1 MNIII
6 VGGGTAGWIA
16 AYFILKSQPSI
27 HKITVIESSSIGII
41 GAGEG
46 STGALLDLF
55 NGVWFDH
62 KIDIKDFMEK
72 TDSTKK
78 MGIRHTNW
86 SNDRTSYFAPLDIS
100 PTGFDLNDYIFKY
113 VLSEFGKDKI
123 HLASKIGIEYENE
136 DYDNSYAFH
145 FDAHKVGKYFKEICL
160 LDNATVLDEII
171 TDVVVDFETG
181 FIKQLITTSGLQID
195 GDLFFD
201 CSGFARILMKKLNVN
216 WVSHKDVLPVNTA
229 MPFIVKYKEN
239 EKILPETKAT
249 ALSSGWMWDIPLT
262 TRRGCGYVFDNECLT
277 NEEAKKEVEEYLG
290 FEITPL
296 KFINFDSGH
305 SEYFWKKNAVCLGLS
320 SSFVE
325 PLEAT
330 SIHNTIIQTAIFVN
344 EFLSLDQNTM
354 FKQENEDAY
363 NQRITKLNKL
373 TIDFISMHYQG
384 GRDDT
389 VFWKKIKEQKII
401 TKNANI
407 IVDRLSCTIP
417 CAAML
422 DGMYGSFSIP
432 LANWIFA
439 GMGLITPSQASN
451 DLHNRSIFKFAKI
464 KFDTFYRTI
473 VNQKKYINFTNH

>member
-1 MNIII
+1 MNIVIL
-6 VGGGTAGWIA
+6 GGGTAGWIT
-16 AYFILKSQPSI
+16 AYFILKSQPNI
-27 HKITVIESSSIGII
+27 HKITVIESSTIGII

-55 NGVWFDH
+55 NGVWFNH
-62 KIDIKDFMEK
+62 KIDIEDFMKK

-86 SNDRTSYFAPLDIS
+86 STDRSSYFAPLDIS

-113 VLSEFGKDKI
+113 VLADFGKDKI
-123 HLASKIGIEYENE
+123 HLASKIGIEYENK
-136 DYDNSYAFH
+136 DYKTNHAFH

-160 LDNATVLDEII
+160 SDNATVLDETI
-171 TDVVVDFETG
+171 TDVVLDPDTG
-181 FIKQLITTSGLQID
+181 FIKKLIAASGQHID

-201 CSGFARILMKKLNVN
+201 CSGFSRILMKKLDVE
-216 WVSHKDVLPVNTA
+216 WVSHKDILPLNTA
-229 MPFIVKYKEN
+229 MPFIVNYKEN
-239 EKILPETKAT
+239 EEIIPETKAT

-262 TRRGCGYVFDNECLT
+262 TRRGCGYVFDSTCLT

-290 FEITPL
+290 FEVTPL
-296 KFINFDSGH
+296 KFINFDSGY
-305 SEYFWKKNAVCLGLS
+305 SKSFWKKNAVCLGLA

-330 SIHNTIIQTAIFVN
+330 SIHNTIIQVAVFVN
-344 EFLSLDQNTM
+344 EFLSKDNNLL

-363 NQRITKLNKL
+363 NQRISKLNKL

-384 GRDDT
+384 GREDT
-389 VFWKKIKEQKII
+389 VFWRKIKEQKII
-401 TKNANI
+401 SQDAARVVN
-407 IVDRLSCTIP
+407 RLSTGIP

-439 GMGLITPSQASN
+439 GMGLITSDQAYAE
-451 DLHNRSIFKFAKI
+451 LQERSIFEFSKTR
-464 KFDTFYRTI
+464 FDSFYQSI
-473 VNQKKYINFTNH
+473 ANQKKYITLTR

>member
-1 MNIII
+1 MNIVI

-16 AYFILKSQPSI
+16 AYFILKSQPGS
-27 HKITVIESSSIGII
+27 HKITVIESSAIGII

-55 NGVWFDH
+55 NGTWFDH
-62 KIDIKDFMEK
+62 KIDIEDFMKK

-86 SNDRTSYFAPLDIS
+86 SADNVSYFAPLDIS

-113 VLSEFGKDKI
+113 VLSEFGRDKI
-123 HLASKIGIEYENE
+123 HIASKIGIEYENK
-136 DYDNSYAFH
+136 DYSNNYAFH

-160 LDNATVLDEII
+160 ADNATVLDETI
-171 TDVVVDFETG
+171 TDVILDTETG
-181 FIKQLITTSGLQID
+181 FIKQLITNNGKKID
-195 GDLFFD
+195 GDLFID
-201 CSGFARILMKKLNVN
+201 CTGFARILMKKLGVN
-216 WVSHKDVLPVNTA
+216 WVSYKDVLPVNTA
-229 MPFIVKYKEN
+229 MPFIVNYKNDE
-239 EKILPETKAT
+239 EILPETKAT

-262 TRRGCGYVFDNECLT
+262 TRRGCGYVFDSNCLS
-277 NEEAKKEVEEYLG
+277 NEEAKKEVEDYLG
-290 FEITPL
+290 FEVTPL
-296 KFINFDSGH
+296 KFIKFDSGY
-305 SEYFWKKNAVCLGLS
+305 SEFFWKKNTVCLGLS

-330 SIHNTIIQTAIFVN
+330 SIHNTIIQIAIFVN
-344 EFLSLDQNTM
+344 EFLSADKALV
-354 FKQENEDAY
+354 FKQENEDVY
-363 NQRITKLNKL
+363 NQRVAKLNNL

-389 VFWKKIKEQKII
+389 PFWKKIKEQKMV
-401 TKNANI
+401 TKNADL
-407 IVDRLSCTIP
+407 IVNRLSSRIP

-439 GMGLITPSQASN
+439 GMGLITPDQAHN
-451 DLHNRSIFKFAKI
+451 DLQNRSVYEFSKKRFNS
-464 KFDTFYRTI
+464 FYQRITG
-473 VNQKKYINFTNH
+473 QKKYITFI

>member
-1 MNIII
+1 MNIVI
-6 VGGGTAGWIA
+6 VGGGTAGWIT
-16 AYFILKSQPSI
+16 AYFILKSQPNI
-27 HKITVIESSSIGII
+27 HKITVIESSTIGII

-55 NGVWFDH
+55 NGVWFNH
-62 KIDIKDFMEK
+62 KIDIEDFMKK

-86 SNDRTSYFAPLDIS
+86 SNDHSSYFAPLDIS

-113 VLSEFGKDKI
+113 VLSDFGKDKI
-123 HLASKIGIEYENE
+123 HLASKIGIEYENK
-136 DYDNSYAFH
+136 DHTNSYAFH

-160 LDNATVLDEII
+160 VDNATVLDEII
-171 TDVVVDFETG
+171 TDVILDPTSG
-181 FIKQLITTSGLQID
+181 FIKTLITTSGQQID

-201 CSGFARILMKKLNVN
+201 CSGFARILMKKLDVN
-216 WVSHKDVLPVNTA
+216 WLSYKDVLPVNTA
-229 MPFIVKYKEN
+229 MPFLVSYKEN
-239 EKILPETKAT
+239 EDISPETKAT
-249 ALSSGWMWDIPLT
+249 ALSAGWMWDIPLT
-262 TRRGCGYVFDNECLT
+262 TRRGCGYVFDNKCVT
-277 NEEAKKEVEEYLG
+277 NEEAKKEVEDYLG

-305 SEYFWKKNAVCLGLS
+305 SEFFWKKNVVCLGLA

-330 SIHNTIIQTAIFVN
+330 SIHNTIIQIAMFVN
-344 EFLSLDQNTM
+344 EFLTADKNVL
-354 FKQENEDAY
+354 FKQENNDAY

-389 VFWKKIKEQKII
+389 VFWRKIKEQ
-401 TKNANI
+401 NI
-407 IVDRLSCTIP
+407 VSQDAGRIVNRLSSTIP

-439 GMGLITPSQASN
+439 GMGLINSDQAYS
-451 DLHNRSIFKFAKI
+451 DLQEKSIFEFSKTRY
-464 KFDTFYRTI
+464 DSFYQSI
-473 VNQKKYINFTNH
+473 INQKKYITLTH